1 MARVKQ
7 KVAKK
12 GAAGASTRGSQVAKQ
27 KRHKVAIGG
36 DPQEKKLPTVVRPE
50 KFRRGHIASAY
61 NRDKISFQ
69 ERPPPGYT
77 FIPAGNPE
85 LTSALKEFARR
96 GDHKIYAVTV
106 TPHAARHELS
116 REVHRVGFHFPTRVV
131 DQVCAHY
138 GIRLNNEGKVVDES
152 NDESFFSKVYR
163 NTDGQRPVEEKDQ
176 ITINTD
182 AKQTI
187 KDLFPNIPNNDLY
200 QIIKT
205 AFQLGDHRVG
215 TANELPLVRRAQLSV
230 VAHIRHNYTQYDKLL
245 RQMPYNEARHM
256 VEKETLVKLVEWRG
270 GEDTTLENTT
280 GAADD
285 LLKEVIVISDE
296 EASESD
302 SDSVEP
308 LDQHRVQVEEL
319 PSTSYGPGL
328 GRAISPLP
336 QSQPERILDYPP
348 AVRSYR
354 PSNAEIAR
362 RNQSRYAIW
371 EQAKRDYHSNVAQG
385 PVAVLE
391 RIYEPEPAPG
401 PRMLVPLD
409 PPTHSPAQV
418 FHTQAPPASIARADY
433 EPPIRSRQPSPPT
446 YIRDANGVL
455 YERIDTRSRANHAD
469 TPPHFHK
476 YPAPTMA
483 GAQVRTRPSSPQD
496 FTRRESRNID
506 FERGDGTVLPSIE
519 GPDGSYMSP
528 RLRRNPFETHTEP
541 RETNA
546 GREVGR
552 TARNATYID
561 LTHSSSQTPK
571 RRRLDEVQ
579 PVQERHVNRRESPG
593 RLVDRHYMPQPVAAH
608 SEIRTADYG
617 EHRSSPRLP
626 PGISTRE
633 AAYADRHPLYDAHDS
648 PHSVVRLY
656 EPLPATHELRE
667 TTTMQRQYHSQNY
680 AASSHNE
687 FESIRPTRDLG
698 KRPLLPLG
706 QVYEPIGES
715 RTYDSRIAREPE
727 RLVREQY
734 VQPIVQEPRVRYIYP
749 DGSNGREPLQ
759 PLPPQRLPE
768 YDRATAALHSYAR

>member
-12 GAAGASTRGSQVAKQ
+12 GAADASTRGSQVAKQ
-27 KRHKVAIGG
+27 KRHKIAIGG
-36 DPQEKKLPTVVRPE
+36 DPQERKLPTV
-50 KFRRGHIASAY
+50 
-61 NRDKISFQ
+61 ISFQ

-96 GDHKIYAVTV
+96 GDHKIYAVTI

-116 REVHRVGFHFPTRVV
+116 REVHRVGFHFPTGVV

-138 GIRLNNEGKVVDES
+138 GIRLNSEGKVVDES

-205 AFQLGDHRVG
+205 AFQLGDRRVG

-256 VEKETLVKLVEWRG
+256 VEKETLIKLVEWRG
-270 GEDTTLENTT
+270 GEDTTLESAT

-296 EASESD
+296 DASESD

-308 LDQHRVQVEEL
+308 LGQDRVQVEEL
-319 PSTSYGPGL
+319 PSNSYGPAP
-328 GRAISPLP
+328 GRPISPLP
-336 QSQPERILDYPP
+336 QLPPERMLGYPP

-371 EQAKRDYHSNVAQG
+371 EQAKRDYRSSIAQR
-385 PVAVLE
+385 P
-391 RIYEPEPAPG
+391 I
-401 PRMLVPLD
+401 
-409 PPTHSPAQV
+409 
-418 FHTQAPPASIARADY
+418 FHTQAPPTSIARADY
-433 EPPIRSRQPSPPT
+433 EPPTRSRQPSPPT
-446 YIRDANGVL
+446 YIRDANGIL
-455 YERIDTRSRANHAD
+455 YERIDTRLRANQAD
-469 TPPHFHK
+469 TPQHYHK
-476 YPAPTMA
+476 QPAPA
-483 GAQVRTRPSSPQD
+483 LSGPQIRTRPSSPQD
-496 FTRRESRNID
+496 FSRRESRNNAD
-506 FERGDGTVLPSIE
+506 FDRGDGTILPSIE

-528 RLRRNPFETHTEP
+528 RLRRNPFEAHSEP
-541 RETNA
+541 RDTNP
-546 GREVGR
+546 GREDGR
-552 TARNATYID
+552 NVRNAAYID

-571 RRRLDEVQ
+571 RRRLDEMQ
-579 PVQERHVNRRESPG
+579 PVQERRVTRRESPG
-593 RLVDRHYMPQPVAAH
+593 RPIEHHYMPPQPVAAVA
-608 SEIRTADYG
+608 ENRIADYG
-617 EHRSSPRLP
+617 EPRSSPRLQP
-626 PGISTRE
+626 AISARE
-633 AAYADRHPLYDAHDS
+633 TAYADRQPLYDAYDS
-648 PHSVVRLY
+648 LHSVVRRY
-656 EPLPATHELRE
+656 EPISATHELRE
-667 TTTMQRQYHSQNY
+667 TTTAQRRYHSQTFV
-680 AASSHNE
+680 ATSHNE
-687 FESIRPTRDLG
+687 VESIRPTRDLG
-698 KRPLLPLG
+698 KQPLLPLG
-706 QVYEPIGES
+706 HAYEPIGES
-715 RTYDSRIAREPE
+715 RAYDSRIAREQE
-727 RLVREQY
+727 RLAREQY
-734 VQPIVQEPRVRYIYP
+734 VQPIMQESRVRACLSMIDQQLLSIPMHAEGGQIQALSVRRRYQGTYIAKTP
-749 DGSNGREPLQ
+749 GRRYCCNAPLSKQ
-759 PLPPQRLPE
+759 RAQRLH
-768 YDRATAALHSYAR
+768 TLALL

>member
-36 DPQEKKLPTVVRPE
+36 DPQEKKLPTVVRAE

-280 GAADD
+280 GGADD

-308 LDQHRVQVEEL
+308 LDQDRVQVEEL
-319 PSTSYGPGL
+319 PSTSYGPGP

-391 RIYEPEPAPG
+391 RIYEPEPAPA

-455 YERIDTRSRANHAD
+455 YERIDTKSRANHAD
-469 TPPHFHK
+469 TPQHFHK

-506 FERGDGTVLPSIE
+506 FERGDEESLLAGLLTVTICLLSQWLPILKSARLIMVSIDQAHVSNRE
-519 GPDGSYMSP
+519 FLPGKLLMLIVTPFTMLMILLMLLYVCMNPYMPLMSFARRP
-528 RLRRNPFETHTEP
+528 RCSAIIIRKTTRFL
-541 RETNA
+541 
-546 GREVGR
+546 
-552 TARNATYID
+552 ATMSLSRSDPLGIWEND
-561 LTHSSSQTPK
+561 HCF
-571 RRRLDEVQ
+571 
-579 PVQERHVNRRESPG
+579 
-593 RLVDRHYMPQPVAAH
+593 RLVKSMSLLASLAHMTAGLLGSQRGLSVNNMCNLSCKSLVYGTFTLMDRMVVN
-608 SEIRTADYG
+608 
-617 EHRSSPRLP
+617 
-626 PGISTRE
+626 
-633 AAYADRHPLYDAHDS
+633 LYNLYL
-648 PHSVVRLY
+648 HSVY
-656 EPLPATHELRE
+656 PS
-667 TTTMQRQYHSQNY
+667 M
-680 AASSHNE
+680 
-687 FESIRPTRDLG
+687 
-698 KRPLLPLG
+698 
-706 QVYEPIGES
+706 IG
-715 RTYDSRIAREPE
+715 
-727 RLVREQY
+727 
-734 VQPIVQEPRVRYIYP
+734 
-749 DGSNGREPLQ
+749 
-759 PLPPQRLPE
+759 
-768 YDRATAALHSYAR
+768 